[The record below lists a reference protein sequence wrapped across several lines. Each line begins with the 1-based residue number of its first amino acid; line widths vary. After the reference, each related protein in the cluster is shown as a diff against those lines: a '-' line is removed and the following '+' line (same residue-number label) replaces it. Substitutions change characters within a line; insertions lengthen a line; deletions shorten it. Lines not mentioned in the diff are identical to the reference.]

1 MDHVSCSSK
10 MEKSVLLE
18 YKPASGDEGWC
29 LVSVYLEAGKV
40 LRIHYE
46 CLPEKS
52 DEELALTE
60 MRSVEDLYANF
71 RLPFSQLKDNECR
84 KLIEGWPIVV
94 SYSPAQV
101 HDGGPGGPVQD
112 TGYKYFD
119 ARLDKVRLHF
129 HI

>member
-1 MDHVSCSSK
+1 

-18 YKPASGDEGWC
+18 YKPGSGDEGWC

-71 RLPFSQLKDNECR
+71 RLPFSQLKVNECR

-94 SYSPAQV
+94 TYSPAE
-101 HDGGPGGPVQD
+101 HGGPLED
-112 TGYKYFD
+112 TEYKYFD
-119 ARLDKVRLHF
+119 ARLEKVRLHF
-129 HI
+129 HFHLEQ

>member
-18 YKPASGDEGWC
+18 YKPGSGDEGWC

-71 RLPFSQLKDNECR
+71 RLPFSQLKVNECR
-84 KLIEGWPIVV
+84 KLIEGWLIVV

-101 HDGGPGGPVQD
+101 HDGGPVQD